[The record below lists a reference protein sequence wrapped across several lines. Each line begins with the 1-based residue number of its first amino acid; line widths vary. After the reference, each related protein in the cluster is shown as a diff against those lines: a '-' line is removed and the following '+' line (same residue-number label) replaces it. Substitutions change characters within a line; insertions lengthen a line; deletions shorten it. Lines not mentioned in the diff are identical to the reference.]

1 MRQHLAKLV
10 LLSMPLGGCSL
21 IYSSDR
27 LPAVNDAPPADVE
40 PMKLTLERVSPVVL
54 LEGQG
59 EGGSRPAVLVVHG
72 TNIAAGATVMV
83 TTHRGEM
90 NNASVMVDNAAAVV
104 DAYGQSIAVPITLNV
119 DKNIGA
125 SQSIRLDV
133 TVIQAPP
140 NAEIRATLG
149 DDEDP
154 ALTLQGLPELEGTP
168 TAMMLDAPLYS
179 RIDAT
184 DIPTA
189 GRMTPLILRS
199 TSSIKIGG
207 GGPIALN
214 AAGREPGPGGFR
226 GGEGGPGGVLGPG
239 GEGKEGVGP
248 GGGRP
253 SGGGAGFSRAGDA
266 GTGGP
271 GPVAGEPALTALT
284 TPDSDNRGS
293 GGAGGRGGG
302 VLGGKGGDGGG
313 GGGALEL
320 TAGGDLTVMVPI
332 EAKGDAGTAGMGGGT
347 PGGGGSGGVVLL
359 RTGGTLT
366 LADPGVTATGGLKGG
381 AMNAGDGSA
390 GRIRIDAPDPTAMI
404 MSMPAVGYRGPR
416 FDPMTPM
423 IVREEKPK
431 VTFVGQAGALIKY
444 TIEDSEGTTL
454 GPIEIMMPGSGK
466 TTVQLAMPL
475 FRGLNRLCALVTGV
489 TERRDEAENCI
500 TLAYLY

>member
-1 MRQHLAKLV
+1 MGQHLAKLV

-27 LPAVNDAPPADVE
+27 LPALNDAPPADVN
-40 PMKLTLERVSPVVL
+40 PPGLTIERVSPAVL

-59 EGGSRPAVLVVHG
+59 DGGSRPAVLVVHG

-83 TTHRGEM
+83 TTHPGEM

-104 DAYGQSIAVPITLNV
+104 DAYGQSIAVPITLYV
-119 DKNIGA
+119 DKNIGP

-154 ALTLQGLPELEGTP
+154 ALTLQGLPELEGTLA
-168 TAMMLDAPLYS
+168 AMIEPLYS
-179 RIDAT
+179 KIDVTA
-184 DIPTA
+184 IPTA
-189 GRMTPLILRS
+189 GLTGPLILRS
-199 TSSIKIGG
+199 TSSIKIAGS
-207 GGPIALN
+207 GPLALN
-214 AAGREPGPGGFR
+214 ADGQDPGPGGFR

-239 GEGKEGVGP
+239 GEGKEGLGP

-253 SGGGAGFSRAGDA
+253 SGGGAGFARPGDA
-266 GTGGP
+266 GTGAQ
-271 GPVAGEPALTALT
+271 GPVAGEPALTTLT
-284 TPDSDNRGS
+284 TPDSRNRGS

-302 VLGGKGGDGGG
+302 LLGGPGGTGGG

-320 TAGGDLTVMVPI
+320 TAGGDLTVEVSI
-332 EAKGDAGTAGMGGGT
+332 EAKGAAGTGGTNGGT

-366 LADPGVTATGGLKGG
+366 LAAPGVTATGGPKGG
-381 AMNAGDGSA
+381 AANAGDGSE
-390 GRIRIDAPDPTAMI
+390 GRIRIDAPDPAVMI
-404 MSMPAVGYRGPR
+404 MSAPGVGYRGPR
-416 FDPMTPM
+416 FDLMTPM
-423 IVREEKPK
+423 IVREEKPRL
-431 VTFVGQAGALIKY
+431 TFVGQPGALIKY
-444 TIEDSEGTTL
+444 TIEDGESTTL
-454 GPIEIMMPGSGK
+454 GPIEIMMPAAGK
-466 TTVQLAMPL
+466 TTVPLAMPL
-475 FRGLNRLCALVTGV
+475 FRGFNRLCALVTGV
-489 TERRDEAENCI
+489 TERREEAENCI